1 MNRGLGS
8 SIAAALASVLLA
20 FGLASTGA
28 HAATSTSLVSSE
40 SGITADG
47 KIDWGVKGAEGTTV
61 NQPFTIAVP
70 NVSGLE
76 VTVSQFSG
84 PFLRLDQS
92 SPGLWLGNF
101 APGDKLLSTKADV
114 GATGPV
120 SLAFNSPV
128 QGVGAQIQAFSSG
141 SFTASIE
148 AFNSSNASLGSF
160 TLDGNSNAK
169 ADNSAI
175 FIGILSNAVDISK
188 VVFGVPV
195 ATGNLQDFLINGPR
209 VQVTPV
215 PEPEAYAMLMAG
227 LGLLG
232 FIARRRR
239 KSLNAAA

>member
-1 MNRGLGS
+1 MNRRLGS

-20 FGLASTGA
+20 FGLASTRA
-28 HAATSTSLVSSE
+28 HAATSTSLVTSQ

-47 KIDWGVKGAEGTTV
+47 LIDWGVLGSELTTV
-61 NQPFTIAVP
+61 RQPFTIDVP
-70 NVSGLE
+70 NVSGLN
-76 VTVSQFSG
+76 VTVSQSSG
-84 PFLRLDQS
+84 DFQRLDQS
-92 SPGLWLGNF
+92 SPGLWQGNF
-101 APGDKLLSTKADV
+101 AQGDKLLSTRALP

-128 QGVGAQIQAFSSG
+128 QGVGAQIQAFSYG
-141 SFTASIE
+141 SFTATIE

-160 TLDGNSNAK
+160 TLAGNSTA
-169 ADNSAI
+169 ARDNSAI
-175 FIGILSNAVDISK
+175 FIGILSNAVDISR

-195 ATGNLQDFLINGPR
+195 ATDLAQDFLINGPR
-209 VQVTPV
+209 IQVTPV

>member
-1 MNRGLGS
+1 MNRGLRS

-20 FGLASTGA
+20 FGLAGTGA

-40 SGITADG
+40 NGITADG
-47 KIDWGVKGAEGTTV
+47 LIDWGVLGVEKTIV
-61 NQPFTIAVP
+61 DNPFTIAVP
-70 NVSGLE
+70 NVSGLD
-76 VTVSQFSG
+76 VTVSQSSG
-84 PFLRLDQS
+84 PFLRVDQS
-92 SPGLWLGNF
+92 GAWQGNF
-101 APGDKLLSTKADV
+101 APGDRLLSTRAFG

-128 QGVGAQIQAFSSG
+128 QGVGAQIQAFSYG
-141 SFTASIE
+141 SFTATIE

-160 TLDGNSNAK
+160 TLAGNSTTA

-175 FIGILSNAVDISK
+175 FIGILSNALDISK

-195 ATGNLQDFLINGPR
+195 AMANAQDFLINGPR
-209 VQVTPV
+209 IQVPAV